1 MEENIVSPS
10 NANEI
15 NQAAVGEWKNNE
27 NNISY
32 NDNYDQNVVETLNNT
47 TLSDNSVFENA
58 NIKTQENNCDS
69 SFNENNTWV
78 NQTEQKS
85 HFGNT
90 NNPGYRKGQG
100 RFNKSNNGNNSYE
113 KSWSNNSTS
122 NNNGRGR
129 GRGRGIIK
137 RFDEE
142 NESFK
147 SEYDS
152 GFNNQG
158 DNSVPSHRGRG
169 RGRGHNRGRGG
180 RRDQSSGGWHGNS
193 EDGHKKHENDKPTI
207 PKAAYI
213 PPDIENEES
222 ISGIEAGLNFD
233 KYKTIEVKVSGTNP
247 PQSITSFNSSGLST
261 ILLDNLSNCNFS
273 TPTPVQNYAIPI
285 IIDGRDLMASAQ
297 TGSGKTAAYVLPILH
312 NLLKQP
318 LQLVFD
324 EHHCEP
330 HVVIIAPTR
339 ELVAQISECVW
350 KFSKGTDIKN
360 GLLYGGTSVSYQKS
374 KILQRGVHI
383 LTSTPGRL
391 NDFVEKG
398 IVTFSSVKF
407 FVLDEADRMLDM
419 GFKPEIERVLTHSTM
434 TPSESRQTIMFSA
447 TFASEIQHM
456 ATTYLKPDYIFVA
469 VGEIGGACKDVVQTV
484 IEVTKFKKK
493 NTLLDEIKKM
503 ENCQGTIVFVER
515 KKVADYTAAYLSELD
530 YPTTSIHGAREQP
543 EREQALRDFK
553 TNKMKIL
560 VATAVAARGLDIKG
574 VNYVVN
580 FDLPKTIDEYVH
592 RIGRTGR
599 LGNAG
604 KAISFFDPEFD
615 GLLAPELIRILKQ
628 ADQEVPSFLNDASE
642 RILLASPATD
652 DFNDIRTNV
661 EVTSNLV
668 ATEEEEE
675 W

>member
-15 NQAAVGEWKNNE
+15 NQAPVGEWKNNE
-27 NNISY
+27 NNTSY
-32 NDNYDQNVVETLNNT
+32 NDNYDQNVTETLNNT
-47 TLSDNSVFENA
+47 TLNDNSVFENT
-58 NIKTQENNCDS
+58 NIKTPDNNCDS

-100 RFNKSNNGNNSYE
+100 RFNKSHNGNNSYE
-113 KSWSNNSTS
+113 KSWSNNPTS
-122 NNNGRGR
+122 NNNGRGRGR

-142 NESFK
+142 NESFRG
-147 SEYDS
+147 EYDS
-152 GFNNQG
+152 GLNNQG
-158 DNSVPSHRGRG
+158 DNTAPSHRG

-180 RRDQSSGGWHGNS
+180 RRDQSGGWHGNS
-193 EDGHKKHENDKPTI
+193 EEGHKKHENDKPTI

-350 KFSKGTDIKN
+350 KFSKGTDIRN

-434 TPSESRQTIMFSA
+434 TPIESRQTIMFSA

-484 IEVTKFKKK
+484 MEVTKFKKK

-604 KAISFFDPEFD
+604 KAISFFDPECD

-642 RILLASPATD
+642 RILLASPAMD
-652 DFNDIRTNV
+652 DFNDIRKNV